1 MAIVTSMEQLI
12 GGTPLLALKHI
23 EKSSAL
29 EGKLLAK
36 LEFYNPAGS
45 VKDRV
50 ALQMLQSAKAAG
62 KLTPDSVIIEP
73 TSGNT
78 GIGLCAVA
86 AAWELRCIIVMPD
99 TMSIE
104 RQLLMKAYGA
114 EVVLT
119 PGKDGMAGAIAK
131 AESLAAEIPHSF
143 IPGQFSNPE
152 NPLAHYCTTGP
163 EIWADTNGKID
174 IFVAGAGTGGT
185 VSGVGKYLKEQN
197 PNIRIVA
204 AEPARSPVLSGGMAG
219 AHGIQG
225 IGAGFVPEILDR
237 TVIDEVM
244 IVTDEAA
251 YDAAKLCAKTEGILI
266 GISAGCALHAA
277 VELAKRPENKGKTIV
292 TLFPDSGERYLS
304 TGLYG

>member
-12 GGTPLLALKHI
+12 GNTPLMALENTAKSLAL
-23 EKSSAL
+23 EAN
-29 EGKLLAK
+29 LLAK

-50 ALQMLQSAKAAG
+50 ALRMLTAAQEQG
-62 KLTPDSVIIEP
+62 RLTADSVIIEP

-251 YDAAKLCAKTEGILI
+251 YDAAKLCARTEGILI

>member
-12 GGTPLLALKHI
+12 GNTPMLALKSI
-23 EKSSAL
+23 KESLAL
-29 EGKLLAK
+29 EANLLAK

-50 ALQMLQSAKAAG
+50 ALQMLTAARAAG
-62 KLTPDSVIIEP
+62 QLTKDSVIIEP

-86 AAWELRCIIVMPD
+86 AAWGLRCIIIMPD

-131 AESLAAEIPHSF
+131 ANSLAAEIPNSF
-143 IPGQFSNPE
+143 LPGQFSNPE
-152 NPLAHYCTTGP
+152 NPLTHYRTTGP
-163 EIWADTNGKID
+163 EIWADTAGKID
-174 IFVAGAGTGGT
+174 IFVAGVGTGGT
-185 VSGVGKYLKEQN
+185 VSGVGKLLKERN
-197 PNIRIVA
+197 PNIRVVA
-204 AEPARSPVLSGGMAG
+204 AEPASSPVLSGGTAG
-219 AHGIQG
+219 THKIQG
-225 IGAGFVPEILDR
+225 IGAGFIPDTLDR
-237 TVIDEVM
+237 TVIDEV
-244 IVTDEAA
+244 IRVSDQDAYRAA
-251 YDAAKLCAKTEGILI
+251 RMCAKQEGILI

-277 VELAKRPENKGKTIV
+277 IELSKRPENKGKTIV

-304 TGLYG
+304 TGLYD

>member
-277 VELAKRPENKGKTIV
+277 IELSKRPENKGKTIV